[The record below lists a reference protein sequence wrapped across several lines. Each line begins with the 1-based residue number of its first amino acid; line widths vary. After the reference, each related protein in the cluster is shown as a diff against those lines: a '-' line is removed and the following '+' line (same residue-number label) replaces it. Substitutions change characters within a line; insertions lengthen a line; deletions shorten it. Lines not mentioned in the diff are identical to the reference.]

1 VLAAAKQSE
10 RLLTDEE
17 IREAV
22 ASVAGPLTA

>member
-1 VLAAAKQSE
+1 VVQAALGAAKRSE

-22 ASVAGPLTA
+22 ASVSA